1 MSKNNESATQKINN
15 TFQIQVFTTQL
26 ELLTR
31 VTKDLKD
38 EMVLMRQ

>member
-1 MSKNNESATQKINN
+1 MSKNNESVTQKINN
-15 TFQIQVFTTQL
+15 TFQIKVFTTQL

>member
-1 MSKNNESATQKINN
+1 MQAFAK
-15 TFQIQVFTTQL
+15 QL

-38 EMVLMRQ
+38 EMILMRQQNGGVQRRADRRKFNE